1 MNDRSHYSLVL
12 VIDRS
17 SSIYP
22 FRSAMLRGL
31 QDVIDRQATSPG
43 TSTIS
48 VVEFDEQI
56 EVTHVLQDPR
66 NVRLTLDAGGRTALH
81 DGLGVAIVTVHEAI
95 ERLPETD
102 RPWRTQV
109 VLVTDGSENASHQYD
124 LATIRAL
131 VARQRS
137 QYGWR
142 FMLLAANQGS
152 DLTGASLGFGD
163 YNFAFEPSNDGVTS
177 MARNLCTHLSSTRIG
192 PTEELITK
200 PW

>member
-1 MNDRSHYSLVL
+1 MTDRNHYSLVL

-17 SSIYP
+17 SSIHP
-22 FRSAMLRGL
+22 FRGAMLRGL
-31 QDVIDRQATSPG
+31 QDVIDRQASSPG
-43 TSTIS
+43 TSSIS
-48 VVEFDEQI
+48 VVAFDEQVEI
-56 EVTHVLQDPR
+56 MHVLQHPQ

-81 DGLGVAIVTVHEAI
+81 DGLGMAILTVHEAT
-95 ERLPETD
+95 ERLPEPD

-109 VLVTDGSENASHQYD
+109 VLVTDGSENASRLYD
-124 LATIRAL
+124 LDTIRAL

-137 QYGWR
+137 LYGWR

-152 DLTGASLGFGD
+152 DLTGVSLGFGD

-177 MARNLCTHLSSTRIG
+177 MARNLSTHLSSTRLG
-192 PTEELITK
+192 ATDELITK